1 MTTHEKIELRI
12 RQSRALNSA
21 LLAIAGVVLGGL
33 TAVPMT
39 KVRPKLD
46 SAGKPMFTPD
56 GRPMRKTDYFANLV
70 SQPIPY
76 GFGVLAGFFVVRGA
90 YIRFR
95 PTPEQK

>member
-1 MTTHEKIELRI
+1 
-12 RQSRALNSA
+12 
-21 LLAIAGVVLGGL
+21 
-33 TAVPMT
+33 
-39 KVRPKLD
+39 
-46 SAGKPMFTPD
+46 MFTPD